1 MAHLTLVLRHYRCS
15 PSRRALDM
23 ALRACSMNLRRVRWT
38 ARCGLVLAP
47 PYWQQKR
54 RKGCS
59 AATAHVSPSFLFR
72 GAHVERGPASGVAP
86 SRSPVATLHCA
97 FCACSVVD
105 LCMAV
110 QHVVYLSKQPGA
122 TSFTREVQVPPKRE
136 PTALLV
142 QILVQE
148 LVLFLNHE
156 PWFFLWSQHG
166 CSIQI
171 W

>member
-1 MAHLTLVLRHYRCS
+1 MAHLTLVLRYCRCS
-15 PSRRALDM
+15 PSHGALDM

-38 ARCGLVLAP
+38 ARCGLVLATP
-47 PYWQQKR
+47 VL
-54 RKGCS
+54 
-59 AATAHVSPSFLFR
+59 AAEKERVFSRDYSRAPIISFPRSTR
-72 GAHVERGPASGVAP
+72 GAWACIWCRAESQPRC
-86 SRSPVATLHCA
+86 LHCA

-142 QILVQE
+142 QILQE

-156 PWFFLWSQHG
+156 PWFFLWSQLG
-166 CSIQI
+166 SKIFST